1 MNFRI
6 SLILISILVLF
17 YNCSKNSKKTITSTK
32 IFKQL
37 DVHDTGIAFNNKL
50 TETDTINYFTYPYIY
65 MGGGVATGDLNN
77 DGLPELFFTGNMVK
91 NRLYLNSGN
100 LKFIDITEKSG
111 IGGDNRWMTGTTMTD
126 VNNDGLLDIYVSVS
140 GKFTTTKNLLYI
152 NNGNDDKGVP
162 IFKEEA
168 EKYGIADQGQ
178 STQATFF
185 DFDLDGDLDLY
196 VANYPIT
203 NFKSSNSDYK
213 QKIDDRTHKDSD
225 HLYRNNNNGTFTDIT
240 KEAGL
245 LQFGLALSA
254 TVGDVNNDGY
264 PDLYVSNDFA
274 SPDYFFINNGDG
286 TFTEKSKKMTK
297 HTSFYGMGVD
307 IADFNNDGLLDIVQM
322 DMTPEDNRRSK
333 ANMASMD
340 TDVFWEGVSLG
351 FHHQY
356 MKNSLQLNTGL
367 NTNGEPV
374 FSEIS
379 NLAGIATTDWSWAS
393 LFADLDNDG
402 LKDLFVTN
410 GSRRDINNKDYF
422 RKIGEITNTYLSN
435 DSKKGFSQLN
445 LIDKMPSEELDNYA
459 FKNNGDLTFSKNN
472 KAWGISYKGFS
483 NGASYADLD
492 GDGDLEIIINNIDD
506 TASIF
511 ENLTS
516 DNKEN
521 NFLRFKLN
529 GSSSNPFGLGTKIS
543 IKYNNS
549 IQYNELTLTRGFQS
563 SVEPILHFGLGKN
576 TKVDTVLI
584 TWPNGNTQ
592 ELTNVKGNQLIPL
605 KYSDS
610 KKIETNVVTGIKRK
624 LLSEITDSLHL
635 DYTHVENKYNDY
647 LREPLL
653 PYQTSRLG
661 PAIAVAD
668 VNNDGLEDFYVGGAS
683 ESKGELF
690 LQKSNGHFEKTNGQP
705 WEKDKEME
713 DVAASFFDAN
723 GDGFQD
729 LYVVSGGNEF
739 LGENPLLMDRLYL
752 NNGKG
757 AFTKAKDV
765 LPLMLTS
772 GGIVAPYDYDNDGD
786 MDLFVGGRLVPENY
800 PLPARSYILENK
812 ARANGSFYYEDVTA
826 KIAPDI
832 VKPGMVTAAI
842 WTDFDNDNAIDLVI
856 AGEWMPLL
864 FLKNENHTFIN
875 KTDAYGLGKT
885 TGWWNSFAAADFD
898 GDGDMDFVAGNLGLN
913 YKYKASSE
921 ESFDIY
927 AGDFDKNKR
936 LDIVLGYY
944 SNGTQFPVRGKQCS
958 SEAIVSVR
966 IKFKSYDAFAE
977 STLQDVYSKEAL
989 DNALHYEVSTFASSY
1004 IENKGNGKFEVVPLP
1019 IEAQFSSINGIL
1031 VDDYNNDGNLDIL
1044 TAGNFYVSEIETP
1057 RNDASMGLIMLGDGH
1072 GQFKPVKA
1080 SESGLHAPYDTRGL
1094 KPITIAD
1101 SKAILLANNN
1111 DSLRIFKLNTTS
1123 FQ

>member
-6 SLILISILVLF
+6 PLTLISILVLF
-17 YNCSKNSKKTITSTK
+17 YNCSKKAVVTTK
-32 IFKQL
+32 IFERL
-37 DVHDTGIAFNNKL
+37 DAHHSGITFNNKL

-111 IGGDNRWMTGTTMTD
+111 IGGDDRWMTGTTMAD

-152 NNGNDDKGVP
+152 NNGNDAEGVP
-162 IFKEEA
+162 IFTEEA

-203 NFKSSNSDYK
+203 DFKSSNSDYK
-213 QKIDDRTHKDSD
+213 QKIDAREHKDSD

-240 KEAGL
+240 EEAGL

-286 TFTEKSKKMTK
+286 TFTEKSKEMTK

-340 TDVFWEGVSLG
+340 TDVFWEAISLG

-367 NTNGEPV
+367 NTKGEAI

-379 NLAGIATTDWSWAS
+379 SLAGIATTDWSWAS
-393 LFADLDNDG
+393 LFVDLDNDG

-445 LIDKMPSEELDNYA
+445 LIDKMPSEALDNYA

-472 KAWGISYKGFS
+472 EAWGISYKGFS

-511 ENLTS
+511 QNLTS
-516 DNKEN
+516 DNKKN
-521 NFLRFKLN
+521 NFLRFKLK
-529 GSSSNPFGLGTKIS
+529 GPSSNPFGLGTKIS
-543 IKYNNS
+543 IKYNTT

-584 TWPNGNTQ
+584 TWPDGNTQ
-592 ELTNVKGNQLIPL
+592 TLTNVEGNQLISL
-605 KYSDS
+605 KYSGS
-610 KKIETNVVTGIKRK
+610 KKIETNALPSKKRK
-624 LLSEITDSLHL
+624 LLSDITANLQL
-635 DYTHVENKYNDY
+635 EYTHLENKYNDY

-683 ESKGELF
+683 ESKGVLF
-690 LQKSNGHFEKTNGQP
+690 LQKPNGLFEKADGQP

-723 GDGFQD
+723 GNGFQD

-757 AFTKAKDV
+757 VFIKTKNV
-765 LPLMLTS
+765 LPSMLTS

-786 MDLFVGGRLVPENY
+786 IDLFVGGRLVPENY

-812 ARANGSFYYEDVTA
+812 TRANGSFYYEDVTE

-832 VKPGMVTAAI
+832 VRPGMVTAAL
-842 WTDFDNDNAIDLVI
+842 WTDFDNDGAIDLVI
-856 AGEWMPLL
+856 TGEWMPLL

-875 KTDAYGLGKT
+875 KTDAYGLDKT
-885 TGWWNSFAAADFD
+885 TGWWNSLASGDFD
-898 GDGDMDFVAGNLGLN
+898 GDGDTDFVAGNLGLN

-944 SNGTQFPVRGKQCS
+944 SNGTQFPVRGRQCS
-958 SEAIVSVR
+958 SQAIVSVR
-966 IKFKSYDAFAE
+966 IKYKSYDAFAE

-989 DNALHYEVSTFASSY
+989 DNALHYRVWTFASSY

-1031 VDDYNNDGNLDIL
+1031 VDDYDNDGNLDIL
-1044 TAGNFYVSEIETP
+1044 TAGNFYVPEVETP
-1057 RNDASMGLIMLGDGH
+1057 RNDASMGLILLGNGH
-1072 GQFKPVKA
+1072 GQFNPVKA
-1080 SESGLHAPYDTRGL
+1080 SESGLHAAYDTRSL
-1094 KPITIAD
+1094 KPITIAE

-1111 DSLRIFKLNTTS
+1111 DSLRIFKLNTAL
-1123 FQ
+1123 FKKEH